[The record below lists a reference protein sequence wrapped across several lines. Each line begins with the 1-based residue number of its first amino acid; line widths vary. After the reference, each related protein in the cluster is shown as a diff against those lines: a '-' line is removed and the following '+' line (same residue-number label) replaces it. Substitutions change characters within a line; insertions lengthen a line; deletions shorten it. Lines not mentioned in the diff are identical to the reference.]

1 MFHEE
6 PYKNGAEKV
15 RVSFCDADHGD
26 DVMYICGG
34 PYPPKEGLWEIKP
47 NRYFSEEEKALS
59 MRMMK
64 CMY

>member
-15 RVSFCDADHGD
+15 RPSFCDADHGD
-26 DVMYICGG
+26 DLMYIQGA
-34 PYPPKEGLWEIKP
+34 PHYPEGLWEINP
-47 NRYFSEEEKALS
+47 SRYFSEEEKALS
-59 MRMMK
+59 IRMMK